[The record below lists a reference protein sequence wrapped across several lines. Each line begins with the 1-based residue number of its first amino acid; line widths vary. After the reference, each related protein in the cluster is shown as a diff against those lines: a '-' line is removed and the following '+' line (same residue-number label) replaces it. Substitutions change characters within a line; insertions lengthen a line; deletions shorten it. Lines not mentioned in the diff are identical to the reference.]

1 MKAFLFLS
9 FTLLFIFDGV
19 SNIVY
24 VDHFDAVYPFT
35 VGTTPMFDIDND
47 GEDDISL
54 ENYNGGQLTCGITT
68 CGSSMLSLF
77 EGLTTIYGQNHVTGN
92 GVTILGIDSS
102 GDTLNV
108 NSPWNTISRVHYGCP
123 TEYCSSLGFGT
134 HKQGFRL
141 IQPTG
146 SGLGYIYGYIDYTLT
161 NLGDII
167 IHGWY
172 YEDEYNT
179 PIVCNSLLD
188 YPYMTECVHIDTTFI
203 DVFDTT
209 YVVITD
215 TVTFIDT
222 VYVETFDTT
231 YISVTDTLVIDVA
244 YASVPTVLMN
254 RIKVYPNPAMNIIYI
269 DNGDFSTIS
278 QYVYIVKNAL
288 GQVVTT
294 IPVSGNIETVDIT
307 NWGGSGIYYL
317 SVLDDNF
324 NVQTVRKIVLE

>member
-1 MKAFLFLS
+1 MKAFLYLS

-35 VGTTPMFDIDND
+35 VGVSPMFDIDGD
-47 GEDDISL
+47 GEDDISI
-54 ENYNGGQLTCGITT
+54 ENYDAGQLTCGITT
-68 CGSSMLSLF
+68 CGSGMLSVF
-77 EGLTTIYGQNHVTGN
+77 KGQTTSFGQNYVTGN
-92 GVTILGIDSS
+92 GMGTTGIDSS
-102 GDTLNV
+102 GDTLNI
-108 NSPWNTISRVHYGCP
+108 NSTWNNTGRVHYGCP
-123 TEYCSSLGFGT
+123 TEYCSSLGFGA

-141 IQPTG
+141 IQQTG
-146 SGLGYIYGYIDYTLT
+146 TGLGYIYGYFDYTLT

-172 YEDEYNT
+172 YEDSYNT

-231 YISVTDTLVIDVA
+231 YISVTDTLIIDVA